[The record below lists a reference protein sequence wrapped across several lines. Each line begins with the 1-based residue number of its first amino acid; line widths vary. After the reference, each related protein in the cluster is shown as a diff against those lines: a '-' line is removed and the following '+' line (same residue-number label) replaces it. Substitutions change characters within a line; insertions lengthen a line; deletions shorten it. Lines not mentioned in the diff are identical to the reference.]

1 MVVSI
6 ITVVFNNVS
15 TIENA
20 ILSVLSQDYPEIE
33 YIIIDGGS
41 DDGTQQVVNKY
52 LDNIDLFCSESD
64 CGIYDAINKG
74 IKQSKGDVIG
84 LMHSDDIF
92 FDSHVVSDSVSRM
105 QATNSE
111 FCFSDMIIVNK
122 GKVMRYYRSSYF
134 HPWLFRIGWMPAHP
148 TSFIKRKVL
157 SEFDYYSLDYKIAG
171 DFDFFVKIFSS
182 RKISWCYLNR
192 ITVIMNHGGASNS
205 GLESKR
211 LIASEIS
218 QSLRGNQVFSLKVF
232 QLFRYFIRFTEF
244 ILKPKKDIKKK
255 ILDNWKHEKDI

>member
-1 MVVSI
+1 VVVSI

-20 ILSVLSQDYPEIE
+20 IISVLSQDYPEIE

-41 DDGTQQVVNKY
+41 DDGTQQVINKY
-52 LDNIDLFCSESD
+52 IDNIDLFYSESD
-64 CGIYDAINKG
+64 SGIYDAINKG
-74 IKQSKGDVIG
+74 IKKSKGEVIG

-92 FDSHVVSDSVSRM
+92 IDSYVVSDSVSRM
-105 QATNSE
+105 KATNSE
-111 FCFSDMIIVNK
+111 FCFSDMAIVNK
-122 GKVMRYYRSSYF
+122 GKIMRYYRSSYF
-134 HPWLFRIGWMPAHP
+134 HPWLFKTGWMPAHP

-157 SEFDYYSLDYKIAG
+157 AEFGYYSLNYKIAG
-171 DFDFFVKIFSS
+171 DFDFFVKMFSS

-192 ITVIMNHGGASNS
+192 ITVIMNHGGVSNS

-218 QSLRGNQVFSLKVF
+218 QSLRRNQVFSLKIF
-232 QLFRYFIRFTEF
+232 QLFRYFIRFMEF
-244 ILKPKKDIKKK
+244 ILKPRKGIRKK
-255 ILDNWKHEKDI
+255 ILDSCKYEKNI